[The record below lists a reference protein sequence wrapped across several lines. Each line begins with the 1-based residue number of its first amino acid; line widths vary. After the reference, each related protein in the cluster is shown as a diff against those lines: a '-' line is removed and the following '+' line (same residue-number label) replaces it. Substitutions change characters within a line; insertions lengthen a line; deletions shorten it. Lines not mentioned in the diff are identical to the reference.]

1 MRPVNALAL
10 CAQYL
15 AHVVLAGRRIQLSVS
30 REPPSYASGAINPS
44 FAGFGIEPSNL
55 FSFTGTDVPNSLTF
69 NLIQNLVAYTNKPPH
84 IRIGG
89 NTQDYQV
96 FSEDQTQWVWV
107 NNRSPHG
114 QGVFPSD
121 CMVIGPRYFEAANR
135 FPAGTPVTWGLN
147 LAYEQDDWRE
157 QITTMANQV
166 FENCPNLNLVSI
178 EVGNEP
184 DLYLKNGFRSGEWD
198 GKTYTKEWLDRV
210 GVLYEQVLR
219 PRNITSA
226 FFEPACTASTIG
238 TTFRIVDLVGFGID
252 GLANKS
258 NTSFITSWNQHD
270 YYYFVGVSTYSLTLA
285 HFQRLS
291 TVEDQFTAW
300 AEQVGQAHDT
310 IYPYAL
316 REMGLVGPVGLEG
329 ITDTFAAALWTLNF
343 LLYAATLGVS
353 GVQFHMTDNS
363 AASAW
368 QPIEVGGREPF
379 VRPLYY
385 GYAAFDQIIGPT
397 CKARVA
403 AIDVSDQLFGD
414 YDGYV
419 RVYAVYQD
427 ELWHSL
433 VVINSMPN
441 NVSQASQS
449 GLGVIVRLPK
459 RYTSKMVHLS
469 YLSGPGSDAT
479 ANTTWNGIEYESSG
493 DGTPTAI
500 DDGLSGKSF
509 QVGVDGTINIDVRD
523 SQAVVVNLRWRV
535 GEGLRADDEA
545 CAVFANGNPRN
556 DVNGSMGGAE
566 TASGDDNTNEEENMA
581 PARWKGI
588 SHGEGLRFMVV
599 WIIILGIFMFRRM

>member
-1 MRPVNALAL
+1 MRPVNALVL
-10 CAQYL
+10 CIHCL
-15 AHVVLAGRRIQLSVS
+15 AKSVLARTIIQLSVS
-30 REPPSYASGAINPS
+30 REPPSHASAAINPS

-55 FSFTGTDVPNSLTF
+55 FSFTGTDVPNLLTF
-69 NLIQNLVAYTNKPPH
+69 NLIQNLVSYTDKAPH

-96 FSEDQTQWVWV
+96 FNEHQTQWTWV
-107 NNRSPHG
+107 KNHNAVG

-121 CMVIGPRYFEAANR
+121 HMVIGPRYFEAANR

-147 LAYEQDDWRE
+147 LAYAQDDWPE
-157 QITTMANQV
+157 QITTMASQV
-166 FENCPNLNLVSI
+166 FENCPNLDLVSI

-184 DLYLKNGFRSGEWD
+184 DLYLKNGFRSGEWN
-198 GKTYTKEWLDRV
+198 GKIYTEQWLERV

-252 GLANKS
+252 GLANNS
-258 NTSFITSWNQHD
+258 NASFITSWNQHD
-270 YYYFVGVSTYSLTLA
+270 YYYFVGVSTYRLTLA

-310 IYPYAL
+310 LYPYAL

-368 QPIEVGGREPF
+368 QPVKIADREPF

-385 GYAAFDQIIGPT
+385 GYAAFDQVIGPT
-397 CKARVA
+397 CTARVA
-403 AIDVSDQLFGD
+403 SIDVTDQLLGD

-427 ELWHSL
+427 EKWHSL

-449 GLGVIVRLPK
+449 GLGVIVRLP
-459 RYTSKMVHLS
+459 RRLTGKMVHLA

-479 ANTTWNGIEYESSG
+479 TNTTWNNIEYESSG
-493 DGTPTAI
+493 DGTPTPI

-535 GEGLRADDEA
+535 GEGLRADDKA
-545 CAVFANGNPRN
+545 CAVFSRGSLLTDGNGSIAGN
-556 DVNGSMGGAE
+556 DTVNGE
-566 TASGDDNTNEEENMA
+566 ENIASGRWRGIRHEE
-581 PARWKGI
+581 GV
-588 SHGEGLRFMVV
+588 RFMMA
-599 WIIILGIFMFRRM
+599 WIILLGIFMFRRM